1 MWVLAGRFVTTEMA
15 IFSDKFLYFLGD
27 WTLVSS
33 SCRVVSKNRRVRPAP
48 GSLLQRAGKAGPAV
62 QPYKGNVAVGEVIRG
77 DGGERKALGLCLD
90 SAQVLP
96 DWTKM

>member
-1 MWVLAGRFVTTEMA
+1 MFGPHT
-15 IFSDKFLYFLGD
+15 
-27 WTLVSS
+27 
-33 SCRVVSKNRRVRPAP
+33 

-62 QPYKGNVAVGEVIRG
+62 LPYEGNVAVGEVIRG
-77 DGGERKALGLCLD
+77 DGGERKALGLYLD